1 VRLWPAVCRREGEKV
16 VQRLHRAEAMT
27 DEDTVLSAALE
38 DVLATV
44 RELVGLNYQLGEE
57 IRVVVDLIRARH
69 ESAKGRA
76 A

>member
-1 VRLWPAVCRREGEKV
+1 
-16 VQRLHRAEAMT
+16 MT
-27 DEDTVLSAALE
+27 DDDKVLSAALE